1 MAIEFTLVST
11 TFNEIARIDKT
22 IADIEAQTL
31 LPTRIIIVDAGSK
44 DGTYD
49 KLLTWKQTSKTNV
62 DIVLIPKSKIAEARN
77 HAISQAT
84 TSIVASTD
92 FGCRYHPQWLESIIT
107 PFGDDTI
114 EVTGGSFTVREDD
127 VTNLAQRADY
137 VLQNG
142 YKTVIDDN
150 FPASSRS
157 IAYRKYVWER
167 IGGYQE
173 WLTMAADD
181 LIFWKQI
188 RKKNFKV
195 CLVDKPYVYW
205 SRHQTFKAFGKEAGR
220 YGLGDGE
227 GGVNK
232 RMLMSHIIETSL
244 RYSLFIHILLV
255 PFYIEHTLLPLILI
269 PFQLPGLRSYIN
281 AFKRWILWRSPK
293 YDFKVFLAMLWMIEI
308 SRINYIR
315 GHVKGIT
322 SRTAA
327 QREGARRVKSELG

>member
-1 MAIEFTLVST
+1 MAHAFTLVST
-11 TFNEIARIDKT
+11 TFNEISRIDKT

-31 LPTRIIIVDAGSK
+31 LPHRIIVVDAGSK

-49 KLLTWKQTSKTNV
+49 KLLAWKQTSKTNV
-62 DIVLIPKSKIAEARN
+62 DIILIPRSKIAEARN
-77 HAISQAT
+77 YAINLAT
-84 TSIVASTD
+84 TDIVASTD
-92 FGCRYHPQWLESIIT
+92 FGCRFHPQWLESIIS
-107 PFGDDTI
+107 PFDDDTI

-127 VTNLAQRADY
+127 VRNLPQRADY

-142 YKTVIDDN
+142 YKMVIDEN

-157 IAYRKYVWER
+157 IAYRKYVWEQ

-195 CLVDKPYVYW
+195 RLVDKPYVYW
-205 SRHQTFKAFGKEAGR
+205 SRHQTFKAFGKEAWR

-227 GGVNK
+227 GGVN
-232 RMLMSHIIETSL
+232 RRTLVSHIIETSL
-244 RYSLFIHILLV
+244 RYSVFIHLLLV
-255 PFYIEHTLLPLILI
+255 PFYIQITPFPLILI
-269 PFQLPGLRSYIN
+269 APQLAGLRSYVK
-281 AFKRWILWRSPK
+281 AFKRWIQWRSPK
-293 YDFKVFLAMLWMIEI
+293 YNFKVFLAMLRLIEV

-315 GHVKGIT
+315 GYLKGMT
-322 SRTAA
+322 SRTTA
-327 QREGARRVKSELG
+327 QKEGVKKLTDGIG